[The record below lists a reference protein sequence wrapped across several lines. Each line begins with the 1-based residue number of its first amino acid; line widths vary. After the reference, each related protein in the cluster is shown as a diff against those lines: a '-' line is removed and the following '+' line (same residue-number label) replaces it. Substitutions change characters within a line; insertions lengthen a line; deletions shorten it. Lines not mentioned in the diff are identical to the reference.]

1 MKKADKIKDLI
12 EIEKE
17 LAQLVESRE
26 LLSSQMILIDHD
38 VSYVYYNIDISEVK
52 EYKEVKTT
60 NNNFASDLAY
70 AFKSSITGFV
80 IFIKNFILFLA
91 YNWLIILILVIIA
104 VLIRKF
110 IIKYKDKRLSKKNK
124 TGIID
129 KKEE

>member
-1 MKKADKIKDLI
+1 
-12 EIEKE
+12 
-17 LAQLVESRE
+17 
-26 LLSSQMILIDHD
+26 MILIDHD

-52 EYKEVKTT
+52 EYKEVKAT

-110 IIKYKDKRLSKKNK
+110 IIKYKDKRLFKKNK